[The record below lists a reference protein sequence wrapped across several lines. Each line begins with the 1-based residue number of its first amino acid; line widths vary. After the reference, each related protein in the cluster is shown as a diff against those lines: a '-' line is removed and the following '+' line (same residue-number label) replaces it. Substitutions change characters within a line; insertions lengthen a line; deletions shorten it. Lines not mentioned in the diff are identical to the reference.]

1 MLPSILCCLSLS
13 FRACR
18 PEVTVTSLHPPRLCR
33 IAVLLVKPIVS
44 LSRVSLSNQHR
55 LSRARGNCH
64 VLSFNTN
71 QRLTALSLSRART
84 VSSFTPLRPCSSR
97 TPFHGIGYYGLVFR
111 LLYLCLLASTILRAR
126 SSAPHL
132 PSWNL

>member
-44 LSRVSLSNQHR
+44 LSLESTQTVTSPGK
-55 LSRARGNCH
+55 LSRA
-64 VLSFNTN
+64 LF
-71 QRLTALSLSRART
+71 
-84 VSSFTPLRPCSSR
+84 
-97 TPFHGIGYYGLVFR
+97 
-111 LLYLCLLASTILRAR
+111 
-126 SSAPHL
+126 
-132 PSWNL
+132 